1 MKLMTL
7 PQLKISSYVRI
18 GEIIP
23 KNEVTV
29 VVGLPSTGK
38 THTIIKFLNEHKVE
52 PVVFNLDE
60 SVHDVTLKC
69 HSVEGKYIKEFLN
82 GNFSDLNDL
91 VVVIDTY
98 QLMADELTT
107 EPDTTEFKKKISK
120 ALRELA
126 HREGVTII
134 VIGHSEDFA
143 SKDGIFEANKYL
155 IRDCAEHLIM
165 TAKTTNK
172 MSNNTVSFSTTVKK
186 GRGIGGT
193 VIKPDWMR

>member
-1 MKLMTL
+1 
-7 PQLKISSYVRI
+7 
-18 GEIIP
+18 
-23 KNEVTV
+23 
-29 VVGLPSTGK
+29 
-38 THTIIKFLNEHKVE
+38 
-52 PVVFNLDE
+52 
-60 SVHDVTLKC
+60 
-69 HSVEGKYIKEFLN
+69 
-82 GNFSDLNDL
+82 
-91 VVVIDTY
+91 
-98 QLMADELTT
+98 MADELTT